1 MRNSNRIRLSTAAT
15 ALLVVLG
22 AQVVAL
28 ADDKPAGETWQETM
42 SMEMAGMAMPPRTM
56 EVCVPAG
63 KAQETL
69 SKPQGPGMGDN
80 CSVQDAKQD
89 GNKFTAKFICTGKQ
103 PVQGT
108 IENLFEGDH
117 SRMTMIMSM
126 NGQQMTMKTE
136 SKKVGTACTPRVMPG
151 AK

>member
-1 MRNSNRIRLSTAAT
+1 MRISNQIRLATAAT
-15 ALLVVLG
+15 ALLAVVG
-22 AQVVAL
+22 TRMVAL
-28 ADDKPAGETWQETM
+28 ADDKPAGETWRETM
-42 SMEMAGMAMPPRTM
+42 SMEMAGMSMPPRTM

-63 KAQETL
+63 KAQEAL

-80 CSVQDAKQD
+80 CSIEDAKHE

-108 IENLFEGDH
+108 IENIIEGDH
-117 SRMTMIMSM
+117 SKGTMTMSM
-126 NGQQMTMKTE
+126 NGQQMTMKTD
-136 SKKVGTACTPRVMPG
+136 SQKVGTPCTPKMMPG

>member
-1 MRNSNRIRLSTAAT
+1 MRISTQIRHSTAAT
-15 ALLVVLG
+15 ALLAVLG
-22 AQVVAL
+22 AQMVAL

-42 SMEMAGMAMPPRTM
+42 SMEMAGMSMPSSTV

-63 KAQETL
+63 KAQEAL

-108 IENLFEGDH
+108 IETVFEGDH
-117 SRMTMIMSM
+117 SKGTMTMSM
-126 NGQQMTMKTE
+126 NGQQMTIKTD
-136 SKKVGTACTPRVMPG
+136 SKKLGAACTPRVMPG